1 VHTWS
6 SFGTPPTVE
15 LITLPDHRRVRVL
28 QENAQLRTRLA
39 ALEQGPREFFRV
51 DIGNG
56 VKLDGW
62 MIKPPGFDPSKKY
75 PVLFYVY
82 GEPASQTVTDSWG
95 GGTFMWHLMLS
106 EMGYVVMS
114 VDNRGT
120 PAPRGRE
127 WRKAIYGKIGVLN
140 GADQAA
146 AAQAIAKWPFVDAQR
161 LGVWGWSGG
170 GATTLNVMF
179 RTPDVYKMGMAVAP
193 VTDLRYY
200 DTIYQ
205 ERYVGLPQENPDA
218 YRLGSPVT
226 FASQLKGDLLVVH
239 GSGDDN
245 VHYQNT
251 EALVN
256 ALVKANKPFQMMAYP
271 NRTHCI
277 CEGQGTSLHLYSLLT
292 RYLKEHLP
300 ADEPPRT
307 TQ

>member
-1 VHTWS
+1 M
-6 SFGTPPTVE
+6 
-15 LITLPDHRRVRVL
+15 L
-28 QENAQLRTRLA
+28 
-39 ALEQGPREFFRV
+39 
-51 DIGNG
+51 
-56 VKLDGW
+56 
-62 MIKPPGFDPSKKY
+62 KPPGFDPTKNY

-82 GEPASQTVTDSWG
+82 GEPAGQTVVDSWG
-95 GGTFMWHLMLS
+95 GASYLWHLMLS
-106 EMGYVVMS
+106 QMGYVVIS

-120 PAPRGRE
+120 PAPRGRA
-127 WRKAIYGKIGVLN
+127 WRKAIYNKLGQLN

-146 AAQAIAKWPFVDAQR
+146 AAQAIAKWPFVDPQR

-205 ERYVGLPQENPDA
+205 ERYVGLPQENPEG
-218 YRLGSPVT
+218 YRNGSPVT
-226 FASQLKGDLLVVH
+226 FAHQLKGDLLVVH

-256 ALVKANKPFQMMAYP
+256 ALVKANKPFQMMSYP

-277 CEGQGTSLHLYSLLT
+277 CEGEGTSLHLYALLT
-292 RYLKEHLP
+292 RYLSEHLP
-300 ADEPPRT
+300 VTDPRRIS
-307 TQ
+307 Q